1 MPTPCTVTKMASP
14 AGWYAELTNPNLER
28 FWDGAAWTQQT
39 RPITKTRITGW
50 NKPGS
55 PERIAQDRD
64 LSESVKTYL
73 AKTDQS
79 LDQQLVDDLDT
90 NQSGIDLIDG
100 PIIDTDQIELPEQG
114 RDEIIGV
121 SNEVFTPIIQTPYE
135 DQIPINTLL
144 SRDSEVLKSEVTNDT
159 SKDLSAL
166 FDEPLSD
173 SNRLKDQDQNSN
185 GISSDSKDFGD
196 LASVFQ
202 EERAWDT
209 GSYSDLGNI
218 FNEVSV
224 EDDQSL
230 LNGNANFWSG
240 SAVIAEHAPII
251 ESPSES
257 TKSRR
262 SEDQSSG
269 NVISPTNNWLS
280 PESMVAGSTPFNSR
294 GFRDESDSNEFLTQP
309 VGQDTKITKPELI
322 PADVAP
328 WDRQQ
333 SESIPVQQ
341 PWESPSWQQAIN
353 SDNDFEIADEDEDED
368 DIDGQFSQGR
378 KKGRFI
384 RIIAVVLAL
393 LAIILYRSGA
403 EPESN
408 GIDSSNSKF
417 VPSIPSQSEL
427 DKIFAPQSPST
438 EEISPRD
445 VSLESLKPDPI
456 KTGNSAQPESPSAGK
471 SVDPDVLVD
480 NGGKVAPGNTL
491 SPLTAPDILS
501 SAYSSGSVFISFID
515 TGNEGVKKLRY
526 EIIVKSKSGVKKVT
540 TSNLDLRIMGV
551 SRSNCSIKIKTI
563 SGTRSSSY
571 ATYPCD

>member
-73 AKTDQS
+73 AKREES

-90 NQSGIDLIDG
+90 NQIVMDLSIGATKDS
-100 PIIDTDQIELPEQG
+100 DQIELPEQG

-135 DQIPINTLL
+135 DQIPINTLT
-144 SRDSEVLKSEVTNDT
+144 RDSEVLKSEVTNDA

-173 SNRLKDQDQNSN
+173 INSLKDQDQNSN
-185 GISSDSKDFGD
+185 GISSDSNDFGD

-218 FNEVSV
+218 FNEVKV
-224 EDDQSL
+224 EVDQSL
-230 LNGNANFWSG
+230 LNGNANLWSG

-257 TKSRR
+257 TESRR

-280 PESMVAGSTPFNSR
+280 PESMVAGSTPFSSK

-309 VGQDTKITKPELI
+309 VGQDTKIAKPEVI

-353 SDNDFEIADEDEDED
+353 SDNDFEIANEDED
-368 DIDGQFSQGR
+368 DIDDQVSQGR

-393 LAIILYRSGA
+393 LAIILYRNGA

-438 EEISPRD
+438 EEISPQD
-445 VSLESLKPDPI
+445 VSLESLQHDPI
-456 KTGNSAQPESPSAGK
+456 ITDDSAQPESPSAGK
-471 SVDPDVLVD
+471 SVEADVLVD
-480 NGGKVAPGNTL
+480 NGGKAAPGNTL

-526 EIIVKSKSGVKKVT
+526 EIIVKSKSGVKRVT
-540 TSNLDLRIMGV
+540 TSKLDLRIMGV

-563 SGTRSSSY
+563 SGARSSNY